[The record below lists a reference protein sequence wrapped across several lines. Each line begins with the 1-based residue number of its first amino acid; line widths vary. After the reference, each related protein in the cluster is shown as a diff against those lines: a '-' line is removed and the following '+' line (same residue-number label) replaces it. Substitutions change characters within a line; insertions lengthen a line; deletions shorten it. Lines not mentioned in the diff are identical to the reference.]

1 MRNVFLLTVIVLIS
15 VSMCSA
21 QNISKDLYEFA
32 LDFSSINVKVRGE
45 LILFGKY
52 KNDLSLLTYDSY
64 IEKLKKSEMKSNKG
78 ISETINEAEKKYFQ
92 SKSKTFIVVIYSK
105 RLNAII
111 CDDANTAFVDS
122 IKILNPNERIPD
134 LRSFIK

>member
-105 RLNAII
+105 KLNAII